1 MKKRRMLVFA
11 LVLCVLIGVLPLSA
25 AMAAPRPAEDV
36 QVQVMPIIM
45 EDREGTAGFILTN
58 SSGGELTLIAVT
70 PEVSPADN
78 PALLSV
84 TSAFTSIVIQNGQT
98 INSAVAL
105 SAPTAKVGSTVKLK
119 FTFSDGSY
127 VFQSATVLWPT
138 ETPSGGT
145 GAETLPNLVLDST
158 GLDGLPIAA
167 PSGDA
172 GDTIKV
178 VLPILNRGSTMG
190 ADGYYFGSNITNIEI
205 TPQLSADLNEFP
217 FEIKELDYKRTIS
230 FLPAG
235 SKGIV
240 EYNLKLSSNV
250 TSGPKAVTFNA
261 VYLVD
266 GVAKVTKFQV
276 FVNVIKGAA
285 APGGDGTKVSEPK
298 VIIKS
303 YSVEPE
309 TVLAGETF
317 KLSMEL
323 QNTSDKEDVKNVKIT
338 VQNGDNLILPAASG
352 SSTLYVSKIAKGK
365 STTVSLD
372 LQSTPDIPAK
382 AHLISVAFNY
392 EGGSSLVSYD
402 VTEQISINIV
412 QPIRIRL
419 DEPTIGGDGFIGQS
433 IYASM
438 KLYNMGK
445 STIYNCMLD
454 VDAPG
459 LRMEETFYGGNITSG
474 STIYMDFNLI
484 PEQAGQIQGDLVVTY
499 EDVYGKQYE
508 ERVPVTVNVMEQMME
523 DPGVWNP
530 EEPFPEEKPIDGG
543 GMSWWLIAGICLAA
557 VAVIVI
563 VLMQVRKARR
573 RRELEEA

>member
-1 MKKRRMLVFA
+1 MR
-11 LVLCVLIGVLPLSA
+11 
-25 AMAAPRPAEDV
+25 
-36 QVQVMPIIM
+36 
-45 EDREGTAGFILTN
+45 
-58 SSGGELTLIAVT
+58 
-70 PEVSPADN
+70 
-78 PALLSV
+78 
-84 TSAFTSIVIQNGQT
+84 
-98 INSAVAL
+98 
-105 SAPTAKVGSTVKLK
+105 
-119 FTFSDGSY
+119 
-127 VFQSATVLWPT
+127 T
-138 ETPSGGT
+138 ETTTPPGGSGDGDK
-145 GAETLPNLVLDST
+145 LPALVLDST
-158 GLDGLPIAA
+158 GLDGKPIAA
-167 PSGDA
+167 PSGNA

-178 VLPILNRGSTMG
+178 VLPILNRGNTPG
-190 ADGYYFGSNITNIEI
+190 ADGWPIGNNISNIEI
-205 TPQLSADLNEFP
+205 TPKLSADLNEFP

-230 FLPAG
+230 YLPAG
-235 SKGIV
+235 AKGVV
-240 EYNLKLSSNV
+240 EYNLKLSPNV

-261 VYLVD
+261 VYYNNQVLET
-266 GVAKVTKFQV
+266 AQFQI

-285 APGGDGTKVSEPK
+285 APSGDGTKVSEPK

-338 VQNGDNLILPAASG
+338 VQNQDNLILPAASG
-352 SSTLYVSKIAKGK
+352 SSTLYVSKIGKGK

-372 LQSTPDIPAK
+372 MQSTPDIPAK
-382 AHLISVAFNY
+382 AHLLSVAFNY
-392 EGGSSLVSYD
+392 EGANSLVSYN
-402 VTEQISINIV
+402 VTEQISLSV
-412 QPIRIRL
+412 TQPIRIRL
-419 DEPTIGGDGFIGQS
+419 DEPTIGGDGYVGQS

-459 LRMEETFYGGNITSG
+459 LRMEETFYGGNLTSG

-484 PEQAGQIQGDLVVTY
+484 PEQGGQIQGDLVVTY

-508 ERVPVTVNVMEQMME
+508 ERVPVTVNVMEEMME

-530 EEPFPEEKPIDGG
+530 EKPMPDGEIPQEGGG
-543 GMSWWLIAGICLAA
+543 GMSPWLIGGICLAA